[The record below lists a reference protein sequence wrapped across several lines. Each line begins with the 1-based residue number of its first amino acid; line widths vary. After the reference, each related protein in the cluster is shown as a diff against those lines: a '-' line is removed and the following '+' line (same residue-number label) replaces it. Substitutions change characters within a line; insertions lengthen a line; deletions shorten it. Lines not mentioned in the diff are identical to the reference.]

1 MRSSRL
7 ARTRDFEYE
16 LADESRMRKATM
28 RLDVA
33 VFDLVSRGEL
43 DLCNDIHSR

>member
-1 MRSSRL
+1 MLRLGRL
-7 ARTRDFEYE
+7 ATRDFEYE

-33 VFDLVSRGEL
+33 VFDLV
-43 DLCNDIHSR
+43 NNVVVN